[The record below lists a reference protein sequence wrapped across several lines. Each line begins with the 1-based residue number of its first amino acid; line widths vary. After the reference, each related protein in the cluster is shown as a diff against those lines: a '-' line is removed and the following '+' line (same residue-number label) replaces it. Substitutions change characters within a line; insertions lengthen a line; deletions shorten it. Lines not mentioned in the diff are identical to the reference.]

1 MSSKSSM
8 SSSSKQQRLALL
20 SVTDKTGLV
29 PFARGLVELGFDLLS
44 TGGTA
49 KLLREHGMPVT
60 DVADFT
66 GSPEILGGRVKT
78 LHPKVHGGILF
89 DRERSEH
96 VAESAKHGIKAID
109 LVVVNLYQFAAEAIA
124 KGLPLED
131 AIEHIDIGG
140 PTMLRAAA
148 KNWRFTLPVIDPADY
163 DAVLAALANGE
174 VKKELRLQLAVKT
187 FATISA
193 YDHSIADY
201 LGNSGVSKEAAPK
214 TDLPVNLKLRQ
225 PLRYGENP
233 HQAAGLYA
241 DASLPAV
248 GFAAVELLGGKELS
262 YNNILDLDAATALA
276 AEFADPACVIIK
288 HTNPCGCATSA
299 TAELAEIF
307 RRALACDPKSAFG
320 GIIALNRPVDAATA
334 TAVTSLFTECVAAP
348 DFSPEA
354 LEILRQKPNLRILRA
369 AFARHGHRS
378 NRDQLRSVYGAVLVQ
393 SEDTGSFDT
402 AKWQPMTASKP
413 NAATLADLKFA
424 MIVAKHV
431 KSNAIV
437 FAKDGVTVAIGAGQ
451 MSRIDSANIAVAK
464 AEAEGRSVKGSVLAS
479 DAFFPFS
486 DTVEFAASQGVAAIV
501 QPGGS
506 KRDQDSVDAANKHG
520 IAMVFTGERHFRH

>member
-1 MSSKSSM
+1 MSSR
-8 SSSSKQQRLALL
+8 SKDQRLALL
-20 SVTDKTGLV
+20 SVTDKSGLV
-29 PFARGLVELGFDLLS
+29 PFARGLVELGVGLLS

-49 KLLREHGMPVT
+49 KLLREHGLPVT
-60 DVADFT
+60 DVAEFT

-89 DRERSEH
+89 DRERSDH
-96 VAESAKHGIKAID
+96 VTEAAKHGIKAID
-109 LVVVNLYQFAAEAIA
+109 LVVVNIYQFAGEAIA
-124 KGLPLED
+124 KGLPLEE

-148 KNWRFTLPVIDPADY
+148 KNWRHTLPVIDPRDY
-163 DAVLAALANGE
+163 EAVLAALGKGE
-174 VKKELRLQLAVKT
+174 VSRELRLQLAVKT
-187 FATISA
+187 FAAISA

-201 LGNSGVSKEAAPK
+201 LGKRDGSQETSSASELAVE
-214 TDLPVNLKLRQ
+214 LKLRQ

-241 DASLPAV
+241 DAGLPAV

-276 AEFADPACVIIK
+276 AEFTDAACVIIK

-299 TAELAEIF
+299 TADLAEIF
-307 RRALACDPKSAFG
+307 RRALSCDPKSAFG

-334 TAVTSLFTECVAAP
+334 TAITGLFTECVAAP
-348 DFSPEA
+348 DFTAEA
-354 LEILRQKPNLRILRA
+354 LDILRRKPNLRILRA
-369 AFARHGHRS
+369 AFARHGNRS
-378 NRDQLRSVYGAVLVQ
+378 VRDQMRSVYGAVLVQ

-402 AKWQPMTASKP
+402 AKWQPVTATKP
-413 NAATLADLKFA
+413 TAATLSDLQFA

-437 FAKDGVTVAIGAGQ
+437 FAKEGVTVAIGAGQ

-486 DTVEFAASQGVAAIV
+486 DTVEFAASHGVAAIV

>member
-1 MSSKSSM
+1 MSSHSQ
-8 SSSSKQQRLALL
+8 QQRLALL
-20 SVTDKTGLV
+20 SVTDKSGLV
-29 PFARGLVELGFDLLS
+29 PFARGLVELGIGLLS

-49 KLLREHGMPVT
+49 KLLREHGLPVT
-60 DVADFT
+60 DVAEFT

-89 DRERSEH
+89 DRGQSAH
-96 VAESAKHGIKAID
+96 VAEAAKHGIKGID
-109 LVVVNLYQFAAEAIA
+109 LIVVNLYQFAAEAIA
-124 KGLPLED
+124 KKLPLED

-148 KNWRFTLPVIDPADY
+148 KNWRFTLPVIDPSDY
-163 DAVLAALANGE
+163 DAVLAALGKGE
-174 VKKELRLQLAVKT
+174 VPKELRLKLAVKT
-187 FATISA
+187 FATIAA
-193 YDHSIADY
+193 YDHSIASY
-201 LGNSGVSKEAAPK
+201 LGQGGTSETSNADTESKA
-214 TDLPVNLKLRQ
+214 TLPVHLKLRQ

-241 DASLPAV
+241 DEALPAV

-276 AEFADPACVIIK
+276 AEFSDPACVIIK

-299 TAELAEIF
+299 TAALAEIF
-307 RRALACDPKSAFG
+307 RRALSCDPKSAFG

-354 LEILRQKPNLRILRA
+354 LEILRKKPNLRILRA
-369 AFARHGHRS
+369 AFARQGSRIS
-378 NRDQLRSVYGAVLVQ
+378 RAQLKSVYGAMLVQ
-393 SEDTGSFDT
+393 SEDTGSFDP
-402 AKWQPMTASKP
+402 AKWQSVTTTKPHAS
-413 NAATLADLKFA
+413 TMSDLQFA

-486 DTVEFAASQGVAAIV
+486 DTVEFAASHGVAAIV

-506 KRDQDSVDAANKHG
+506 KRDQDSIDEANKHG